1 LYIGIKYAIIKK
13 AIPAQKRAS
22 LPMNQPLLIKRENAV
37 AVISI
42 NYMPYNRM
50 ALAFIDLGRQC
61 TAQQM
66 WGA

>member
-1 LYIGIKYAIIKK
+1 
-13 AIPAQKRAS
+13 
-22 LPMNQPLLIKRENAV
+22 MNQPLLIKRENAV